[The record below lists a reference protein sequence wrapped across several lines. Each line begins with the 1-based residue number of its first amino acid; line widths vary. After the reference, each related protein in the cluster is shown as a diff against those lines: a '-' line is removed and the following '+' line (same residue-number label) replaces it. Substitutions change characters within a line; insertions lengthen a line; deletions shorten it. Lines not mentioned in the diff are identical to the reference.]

1 MSDED
6 NRNKSS
12 LFEAIESAVEET
24 VEAATEGIRET
35 MSRVRA
41 KRENVAMVRIDD
53 ESLARLDELVECDLA
68 GSRSEAAAFLIAEGI
83 KARQSLFD
91 TIGEKVDEI
100 RQKKDELRR
109 LLEDDEPSTSEP
121 ESSENTV

>member
-6 NRNKSS
+6 NREKSS
-12 LFEAIESAVEET
+12 LFDAIESAVEET

-41 KRENVAMVRIDD
+41 KRDNVAMVRIDS

-100 RQKKDELRR
+100 RQKKDELRK
-109 LLEDDEPSTSEP
+109 LLKEDETSTADSSSSDE
-121 ESSENTV
+121 VL